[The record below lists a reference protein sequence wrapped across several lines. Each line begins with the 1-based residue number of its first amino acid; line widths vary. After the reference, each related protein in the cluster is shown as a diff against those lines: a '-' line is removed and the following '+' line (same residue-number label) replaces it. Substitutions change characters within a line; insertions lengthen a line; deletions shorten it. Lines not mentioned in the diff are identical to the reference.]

1 MLMLTCERSRR
12 TGEVG
17 GVCQAKQR
25 VSLAIIG
32 SLVVVVGEVW
42 GANRLALL
50 GMNTAGR
57 EINQERVFVFSS
69 ADLSRSAG

>member
-1 MLMLTCERSRR
+1 MR
-12 TGEVG
+12 GVG
-17 GVCQAKQR
+17 GQKER
-25 VSLAIIG
+25 RSVSG
-32 SLVVVVGEVW
+32 KTKSQSGNYGGGEVW

>member
-1 MLMLTCERSRR
+1 MSLHHLHFTPVQCE
-12 TGEVG
+12 
-17 GVCQAKQR
+17 AKQR

-32 SLVVVVGEVW
+32 WLS
-42 GANRLALL
+42 GAVEPAGRALL

-69 ADLSRSAG
+69 ADL